1 MISNNKYDY
10 IICGGGASGLL
21 LSSALISDSFF
32 DDKKILIIEK
42 EAKVDNDKT
51 LGFWD
56 SKETILDEVVF
67 KEWEYAEFK
76 DSEFHNSFLLNPFKY
91 KMIKSSKFYSHLGEK
106 ISDADNFTYL
116 NANIK
121 NIDQENKIVKTDNG
135 EFQSSIIFSS
145 IYEDKEI
152 KFNKY
157 PLLKQHF
164 IGWTIE
170 TKDQS
175 FDDNKIT
182 FMDFSVDQKMRLD
195 SCIYYLFQKIK
206 L

>member
-67 KEWEYAEFK
+67 K
-76 DSEFHNSFLLNPFKY
+76 N
-91 KMIKSSKFYSHLGEK
+91 
-106 ISDADNFTYL
+106 
-116 NANIK
+116 
-121 NIDQENKIVKTDNG
+121 
-135 EFQSSIIFSS
+135 
-145 IYEDKEI
+145 
-152 KFNKY
+152 KFN
-157 PLLKQHF
+157 
-164 IGWTIE
+164 
-170 TKDQS
+170 
-175 FDDNKIT
+175 
-182 FMDFSVDQKMRLD
+182 
-195 SCIYYLFQKIK
+195 
-206 L
+206 

>member
-106 ISDADNFTYL
+106 ISDADQFY
-116 NANIK
+116 
-121 NIDQENKIVKTDNG
+121 
-135 EFQSSIIFSS
+135 IF
-145 IYEDKEI
+145 KC
-152 KFNKY
+152 KY
-157 PLLKQHF
+157 
-164 IGWTIE
+164 
-170 TKDQS
+170 
-175 FDDNKIT
+175 
-182 FMDFSVDQKMRLD
+182 
-195 SCIYYLFQKIK
+195 
-206 L
+206 